1 MYLAL
6 NLDFFCGFRFHD
18 GVVFERGGGGG
29 GGGKDKNFFF
39 VFGWFGVL
47 KNTF

>member
-29 GGGKDKNFFF
+29 GGSKNYFDE
-39 VFGWFGVL
+39 FGAFGVVL
-47 KNTF
+47 NSP